1 MANIKVSEMPET
13 TAANIDDLIMIIQGG
28 GNKKITEKNLLGDRV
43 VVSPTEPTGDNRKKV
58 WMQKGKNKFNPNDKT
73 KYIRVCFN
81 DGTATDIQLE
91 QGTTAT
97 TYEPYVED
105 KIYIKN
111 NNDVYEEFIKKQE
124 EVYSTTETK
133 IGTWIDGKTLYR
145 KVYDGIA
152 LSGNE
157 TIVEQ
162 TSGIIVQKIYGYFVH
177 TTNKSIQEIGAY
189 RAMDTASTSR
199 VLWDGTYV
207 KVQGGTDWQTGQYT
221 VRVIIEYTKTT
232 E

>member
-1 MANIKVSEMPET
+1 MWF
-13 TAANIDDLIMIIQGG
+13 
-28 GNKKITEKNLLGDRV
+28 NKDKN
-43 VVSPTEPTGDNRKKV
+43 S
-58 WMQKGKNKFNPNDKT
+58 
-73 KYIRVCFN
+73 I
-81 DGTATDIQLE
+81 
-91 QGTTAT
+91 
-97 TYEPYVED
+97 YVR
-105 KIYIKN
+105 N
-111 NNDVYEEFIKKQE
+111 SNGVYEEFAKKNE
-124 EVYSTTETK
+124 EVYSTNEQA

-152 LSGNE
+152 LSGSE

-162 TSGIIVQKIYGYFVH
+162 TSGIIVQKIYGYFVY

-221 VRVIIEYTKTT
+221 ARVIIEYTKTT
-232 E
+232 D